1 MTVAFDVAQAQSLR
15 EMLIDLTKNH
25 KRVLAAAASVEG
37 AKEGIEVARGDWY
50 PNVGVTANYGKEQQN
65 KPSGSDDTNMVPRN
79 LETTITQKLWDFG
92 STNSSI
98 RRATLVYR
106 QADAQLDSAV
116 QGIILE
122 GVSTHLNVM
131 RFQKLLNFAKGSAE
145 NIKRQAE
152 LEDAKVQRGSGF
164 TTDVLQAKSQLAGA
178 LGNIIRSE
186 RALLE
191 SLNAYQAVFGKAPN
205 DVDKMR
211 EPRLPLELL
220 PKSLDELLS
229 LVRQDSP
236 TLLVDRLTASIARED
251 VSKTRA
257 DEFMPTFDVIGEHKI
272 KEESGGTAGSQQEWK
287 IKLEAGYDFNLGF
300 TAVNSLRASRQAH
313 IASVNQFGDRRDV
326 VELQARNAWHKLET
340 AKREA
345 EHRHNQV
352 DIASEFLDLAR
363 RERQLGNRSLIDVL
377 GGETNLINAASDAA
391 SADADVAITVFEV
404 LAAMGH
410 LDATII
416 D

>member
-1 MTVAFDVAQAQSLR
+1 MALDVAQAQPLR
-15 EMLIDLTKNH
+15 EMLTDLTKNH
-25 KRVLAAAASVEG
+25 KRVLAAVASLEG
-37 AKEGIEVARGDWY
+37 AKERIEVARGDWY
-50 PNVGVTANYGKEQQN
+50 PNLDVTANYGHERQN
-65 KPSGSDDTNMVPRN
+65 KPTGTDDTALEPRN
-79 LETTITQKLWDFG
+79 LETKITQKLWDFG

-98 RRATLVYR
+98 RRATLAYR
-106 QADAQLDSAV
+106 QADAQLSATV

-122 GVSTHLNVM
+122 GVSAHLNVM
-131 RFQKLLNFAKGSAE
+131 RFQKLLDFAKGSAE
-145 NIKRQAE
+145 NIKQQAE

-191 SLNAYQAVFGKAPN
+191 ALNAYQAVFGDAPK
-205 DVDKMR
+205 DIAKMR
-211 EPRLPLELL
+211 ELRLPLELL
-220 PKSLDELLS
+220 PKSLDELLVF
-229 LVRQDSP
+229 VRQDSP

-251 VSKTRA
+251 VAKTRV
-257 DEFMPTFDVIGEHKI
+257 DEFMPTFDVIGEHKN
-272 KEESGGTAGSQQEWK
+272 KQNSGGTVGSQQDWQ
-287 IKLEAGYDFNLGF
+287 IKLEATYGFNLGL

-313 IASVNQFGDRRDV
+313 ITAVNQFGDRRDV
-326 VELQARNAWHKLET
+326 LELQARNAWHKLET
-340 AKREA
+340 SRREA

-352 DIASEFLDLAR
+352 DIASEFLELAR

-404 LAAMGH
+404 LSTMGH

>member
-1 MTVAFDVAQAQSLR
+1 MAFDVAQAQSLR

-37 AKEGIEVARGDWY
+37 AKERIEVARGDWY

-116 QGIILE
+116 QGVILE

-191 SLNAYQAVFGKAPN
+191 SLNAYQAVFCKAPK

-211 EPRLPLELL
+211 
-220 PKSLDELLS
+220 
-229 LVRQDSP
+229 
-236 TLLVDRLTASIARED
+236 
-251 VSKTRA
+251 
-257 DEFMPTFDVIGEHKI
+257 
-272 KEESGGTAGSQQEWK
+272 
-287 IKLEAGYDFNLGF
+287 
-300 TAVNSLRASRQAH
+300 
-313 IASVNQFGDRRDV
+313 
-326 VELQARNAWHKLET
+326 
-340 AKREA
+340 
-345 EHRHNQV
+345 
-352 DIASEFLDLAR
+352 
-363 RERQLGNRSLIDVL
+363 
-377 GGETNLINAASDAA
+377 
-391 SADADVAITVFEV
+391 
-404 LAAMGH
+404 
-410 LDATII
+410 
-416 D
+416 